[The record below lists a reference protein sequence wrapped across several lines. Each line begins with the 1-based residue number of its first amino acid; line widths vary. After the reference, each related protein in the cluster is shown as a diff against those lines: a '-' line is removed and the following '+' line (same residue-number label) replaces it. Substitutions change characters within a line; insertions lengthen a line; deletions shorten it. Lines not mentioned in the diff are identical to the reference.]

1 MKFEFTDRMLSINL
15 TGQEY
20 VNIKYFEFFNEIETY
35 EFHIYILYDFYF
47 IKIKRYGEKDSLN
60 SNFNISYVIQKL
72 YEMFREEKLYVISL
86 YSKDD
91 MEAFKLN
98 REILKL

>member
-1 MKFEFTDRMLSINL
+1 MKFEFTDRMLSVNL
-15 TGQEY
+15 IGKEY
-20 VNIKYFEFFNEIETY
+20 VNITYYEFFNEIETY

-47 IKIKRYGEKDSLN
+47 IKIKRYGEKDSFN
-60 SNFNISYVIQKL
+60 SNFSTSYIIQKL
-72 YEMFREEKLYVISL
+72 YEMCREEKQYVISL

-91 MEAFKLN
+91 MVAFKLN